1 MTLWIRTQDK
11 NSLIK
16 VNEIHLHEHREDS
29 GCEIIGFVD
38 NCEMVVGTYSNK
50 ERALEVLDEI
60 EDTLATTN
68 HTIVPTGVVSQT
80 VQIYSMPSE

>member
-16 VNEIHLHEHREDS
+16 VNEIHLHEHREDG
-29 GCEIIGFVD
+29 GCEIIVVVD
-38 NCEMVVGTYSNK
+38 NCEMVVATYSNK

-68 HTIVPTGVVSQT
+68 YTIASAGIVSQT
-80 VQIYSMPSE
+80 VQIYSMPSK

>member
-29 GCEIIGFVD
+29 GCEIIVFID
-38 NCEMVVGTYSNK
+38 HCEMVVGTYSNK
-50 ERALEVLDEI
+50 ERALEILDDI
-60 EDTLATTN
+60 ENSLLTTQHTLVA
-68 HTIVPTGVVSQT
+68 GSVVSQE
-80 VQIYSMPSE
+80 VQVFLMPKE

>member
-16 VNEIHLHEHREDS
+16 VNEIHLHEHIEDS

-38 NCEMVVGTYSNK
+38 NCEMVVATYSSK
-50 ERALEVLDEI
+50 ERALEILDEI
-60 EDTLATTN
+60 ENTLETTN
-68 HTIVPTGVVSQT
+68 HTVLPIGIVSQT
-80 VQIYSMPSE
+80 VQVYSMPSK